1 MIFQPFRLDA
11 IGETTAHKSAMRE
24 IVFTDD
30 RTFETI
36 YRCASTEH
44 RIGVQR
50 VTQIFSRKG
59 RREEIVWLSRMFQ
72 TIVQIKDY

>member
-11 IGETTAHKSAMRE
+11 IGETTAHKSAMQE

-36 YRCASTEH
+36 YRRAFTERH
-44 RIGVQR
+44 IGDRR
-50 VTQIFSRKG
+50 VTQIFPRKSKQ
-59 RREEIVWLSRMFQ
+59 EEIVRLSRMFQ
-72 TIVQIKDY
+72 TIVQIKNY

>member
-11 IGETTAHKSAMRE
+11 IGETTAHKSAMQE

-36 YRCASTEH
+36 YRRAFTER
-44 RIGVQR
+44 RIGDQR
-50 VTQIFSRKG
+50 VTQIFPRKSKQ
-59 RREEIVWLSRMFQ
+59 EMVWLSRMFQ
-72 TIVQIKDY
+72 TIVQIKND